1 MSCRDQR
8 GGRARRG
15 ARRRRLPP
23 LLLAALVASGP
34 ASAGEEGLSLLVQGP
49 RAAERGRAIAAHL
62 GPRVGVPVRPLA
74 ADHVLDH
81 WIRVRRDGGADL
93 VVDEAHFADYRAG
106 AFAYRVIARVAGTQ
120 SFHLLARR
128 SAALRGPEDLWAK
141 RVAVVP
147 APSLAA
153 LRLLDLFA
161 HPVRAPLLRGA
172 ASHRHALELL
182 AAGEVEAAF
191 VPVERHPGGA
201 EFAVVLE
208 SEAAPGMAV
217 SLSPRVGAETEAA
230 IRDALLGPAAPDP
243 RGGTGTPVA
252 ALRFEAA
259 GTEHYSGYARLLR
272 GTFGY
277 PGR

>member
-1 MSCRDQR
+1 MGGRDQR
-8 GGRARRG
+8 GGRG
-15 ARRRRLPP
+15 ACWRRRLP
-23 LLLAALVASGP
+23 LLFAAFVSGGP

-49 RAAERGRAIAAHL
+49 RAEEQGRVLAAHL
-62 GPRVGVPVRPLA
+62 SRRVAMPIHLRV

-93 VVDEAHFADYRAG
+93 VVDEAHFTDYRAG
-106 AFAYRVIARVAGTQ
+106 RFDYRVIARVAGTQ

-128 SAALRGPEDLWAK
+128 SDALRGPEDLWAR
-141 RVAVVP
+141 RVAAVP

-161 HPVRAPLLRGA
+161 HPIRAPILQVA
-172 ASHRHALELL
+172 TSHRHALELL
-182 AAGEVEAAF
+182 AAGEVQAAF
-191 VPVERHPGGA
+191 VPVGWRLGGA

-208 SEAAPGMAV
+208 SEETPGMAV

-230 IRDALLGPAAPDP
+230 IRDALLGRTAPDS

-259 GTEHYSGYARLLR
+259 GTERYSGYARLLR